1 MSGAPDDLPHKL
13 RKFDWYRSAM
23 LINEDRA
30 STADSWGKLPL
41 HIALGNR
48 QVTPIAII
56 HDLILVRAAAAA
68 AAAVRRRRRPC
79 ALPSEAPN
87 PPPLASRASL

>member
-13 RKFDWYRSAM
+13 RKFDWYRTAM

-30 STADSWGKLPL
+30 STADGWGKLPL
-41 HIALGNR
+41 HVALGNR

-56 HDLILVRAAAAA
+56 RDLVLVSLGSANSS
-68 AAAVRRRRRPC
+68 C
-79 ALPSEAPN
+79 IFSSD
-87 PPPLASRASL
+87 SRLHTCPWYGHLRHTQPG